1 MAVQFKWYDREARA
15 EVSKRATAA
24 CVAIAAYM
32 AGEVRKEIVSQDLID
47 TGNLLNSIADELV
60 AAQRAK
66 VGTNVYYGIYLE
78 YGTKRMSAKAFMRKA
93 MEAGLPGAQ
102 DLAMKVMGAGI

>member
-32 AGEVRKEIVSQDLID
+32 VGQVKQEILDQRLID
-47 TGNLLNSIADELV
+47 TGNLWESITDELV
-60 AAQRAK
+60 EKQRAK
-66 VGTNVYYGIYLE
+66 VGTDAYYAIYLE

-93 MEAGLPGAQ
+93 MDAGLGGAQ
-102 DLAMKVMGAGI
+102 DLAMKIMGAGI